1 MLGPR
6 AGVFTDENIP
16 DEADD
21 EDLRNDPVS
30 KMDMTVSTFYLV
42 FFCLHVH
49 CGMLIHYVIW
59 VVLNASDVYHRFLG
73 TPCDVLERM
82 RVAEYKQFCRADRA
96 DKCGGDVDYT
106 ASSWIM

>member
-42 FFCLHVH
+42 FFLPVC
-49 CGMLIHYVIW
+49 
-59 VVLNASDVYHRFLG
+59 VLRHTHSLCYMG
-73 TPCDVLERM
+73 
-82 RVAEYKQFCRADRA
+82 RAKRL
-96 DKCGGDVDYT
+96 
-106 ASSWIM
+106 

>member
-42 FFCLHVH
+42 FFFACM
-49 CGMLIHYVIW
+49 CIAAYSFIMLYG
-59 VVLNASDVYHRFLG
+59 SCQ
-73 TPCDVLERM
+73 TPLTLTID
-82 RVAEYKQFCRADRA
+82 F
-96 DKCGGDVDYT
+96 
-106 ASSWIM
+106 